1 MKLPKIAVGSSL
13 ILFLVAVL
21 ALVVL
26 GLSEQDGPEPQ
37 PMAESMPT
45 AQDTDGEESPATEPS
60 RPEIPTFTLE
70 EVARHD
76 HVDDCWLII
85 RGRVYDVTEYI
96 PRHPADLRTITDY
109 CGGESTEAFETKEH
123 LERDHR
129 RSSYRLL
136 ENYFVGRV
144 EREE

>member
-1 MKLPKIAVGSSL
+1 MKLPKLAVGGSL
-13 ILFLVAVL
+13 IVFVVAVA
-21 ALVVL
+21 ALLLMAAVEDRDPRPSAPAPVADAPVD
-26 GLSEQDGPEPQ
+26 EEPAAVEPER
-37 PMAESMPT
+37 
-45 AQDTDGEESPATEPS
+45 
-60 RPEIPTFTLE
+60 RPPPTFTAE

-96 PRHPADLRTITDY
+96 PRHPAPLRTITDY

-136 ENYFVGRV
+136 ENYFVGV
-144 EREE
+144 LETEE